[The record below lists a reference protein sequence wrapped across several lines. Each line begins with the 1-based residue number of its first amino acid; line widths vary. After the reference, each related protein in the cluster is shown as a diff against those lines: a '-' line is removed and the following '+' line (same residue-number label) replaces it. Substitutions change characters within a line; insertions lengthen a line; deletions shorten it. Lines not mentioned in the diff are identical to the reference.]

1 VTRPRIRR
9 WFSWKVWDAQSA
21 AVVLE
26 RQEKARRH
34 DEAAQQRGQQDTNR
48 AAAFHR
54 WQLDCVPHFLR
65 EAGEVA
71 GITPE
76 TPHTEAWA
84 EYLRWC
90 QHYDFQPLGEREF
103 AQERSLYR

>member
-1 VTRPRIRR
+1 MPRPRIRR

-26 RQEKARRH
+26 RQE
-34 DEAAQQRGQQDTNR
+34 AAQQRWQQEANR
-48 AAAFHR
+48 TAAQAAAFHR

-65 EAGEVA
+65 QADEVV
-71 GITPE
+71 GITAE
-76 TPHTEAWA
+76 TPHAEAWA

-90 QHYDFQPLGEREF
+90 KHHDFQPLAEREF